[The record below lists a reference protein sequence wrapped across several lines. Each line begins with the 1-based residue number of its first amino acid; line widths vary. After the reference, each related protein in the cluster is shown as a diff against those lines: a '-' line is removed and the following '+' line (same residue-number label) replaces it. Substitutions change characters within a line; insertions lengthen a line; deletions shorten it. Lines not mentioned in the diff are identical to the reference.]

1 MDVRRLRYFMVVA
14 DELHFG
20 RAAERL
26 RISQPPLSHQIR
38 QLEAELGVELFHRTT
53 RRVRLTPAGEE
64 LRRRLG
70 GLLDALDDAVTD
82 LHEVRAGRAGKLTVG
97 FVSSASYSVMPLAV
111 RRFRQELPGVELVL
125 TPLTSGEQ
133 FDQLHDGTLDLGVV
147 RGGDASTGLPL
158 HDLYTEQLVACLPS
172 DHRLA
177 SYAEVTPEELA
188 GEPMISFPP
197 REMPGFVAQLQLIF
211 SSPVPFPRVTHRVV
225 HQETALGF
233 VAGGLGFTVLP
244 ESVSR
249 FKPDAVQV
257 VPISSRPTTTMMVA
271 APPEGSPAHAAGA
284 AFQEYLRIAAHEAL
298 SGRAPGSPERS
309 GQPSG

>member
-1 MDVRRLRYFMVVA
+1 MVVA

-26 RISQPPLSHQIR
+26 HISQPPLSHQIR
-38 QLEAELGVELFHRTT
+38 QLESELEVELFHRTT

-64 LRRRLG
+64 LRRRLD

-125 TPLTSGEQ
+125 SPLTSGEQ
-133 FDQLHDGTLDLGVV
+133 FEQLHDGTLDLGVV
-147 RGGDASTGLPL
+147 RGGDASMSLPL
-158 HDLYTEQLVACLPS
+158 HDLYTEQLVACLPA
-172 DHRLA
+172 DHWLA
-177 SYAEVTPEELA
+177 SRAEVTPEELA
-188 GEPMISFPP
+188 GEPMIGFPP
-197 REMPGFVAQLQLIF
+197 REMPGFVAQLQSIF
-211 SSPVPFPRVTHRVV
+211 SLSASFPKVTHRVV

-249 FKPDAVQV
+249 FKPDAVEV
-257 VPISSRPTTTMMVA
+257 VPISSRPITTMMVA
-271 APPEGSPAHAAGA
+271 APPESSLPHAAGA
-284 AFQEYLRIAAHEAL
+284 AFQAHLRIAAYEAR
-298 SGRAPGSPERS
+298 SRRVSESPRRREH
-309 GQPSG
+309 PSA